1 MQAIETKYL
10 CPTNSRGARIKATCA
25 GSSVT
30 ISYPY
35 DISGHARHRQAC
47 HRQAAEALRDKLG
60 WSGDLLGGCLPSG
73 NYCFIF
79 DNDWSKE

>member
-10 CPTNSRGARIKATCA
+10 CPTNTRGARIKATCEA
-25 GSSVT
+25 GSVT
-30 ISYPY
+30 ISYLY
-35 DISGHARHRQAC
+35 DLSGQAC

-73 NYCFIF
+73 NYCFVF